1 MGNEMTCMPR
11 KEGKEIARSRST
23 TVVRSHRKMGTE
35 EEALHMQALAI
46 AMQHHSQRFDGSLSR
61 RISGA
66 NGKQN
71 LPGVTSSRRR
81 NLPESLSHEKLTPDI
96 IENMETKK
104 FVLIHGEGFGAW
116 CWYKSIAFLEEAGFL
131 PIALD
136 LTGSG
141 TDNTDTSSVTSL
153 TEYAKPLIDYLSN
166 LTESEKVILV
176 GHSCAGACVSYA
188 LELFPKKVSKAVF
201 LSAAMVSNGQRP
213 FDVFAEESQPDK
225 SKSLQFLQ
233 ISVTCYVVFHNDIP
247 FIFKLAFADI
257 FSQESQVLI
266 HGNGKGMPPTGLKL
280 KKHQIKDLYFNQS
293 PAKDIALAA
302 VSMRPIPLGPI
313 MERLTLS
320 KENHGSVRQ
329 FFIQALEDR
338 LLPPIRQE
346 NMVKQNVPER
356 VYKIRGSDHC
366 PFFSKPLSLHKILL
380 EIAKLP

>member
-23 TVVRSHRKMGTE
+23 TVVRSHRKMSTE

-96 IENMETKK
+96 IDNMETKK

-141 TDNTDTSSVTSL
+141 IDNTDTSSITSL

-166 LTESEKVILV
+166 LRESEKVILV

-213 FDVFAEESQPDK
+213 FDVFAEE
-225 SKSLQFLQ
+225 
-233 ISVTCYVVFHNDIP
+233 
-247 FIFKLAFADI
+247 LAFADI

-366 PFFSKPLSLHKILL
+366 PFFSKPLSLHKILV